1 MKKLAWSD
9 NPTLIRTNQLD
20 FYASGD
26 LFSSKICMLEGFQSK
41 KKEGWFYYVTY
52 FCTGHRK
59 SSAATR
65 IMVTSPASSAAWTAA
80 SEVIR

>member
-1 MKKLAWSD
+1 MKKLAWLD

-41 KKEGWFYYVTY
+41 KKRVGSTTSLTSVLG
-52 FCTGHRK
+52 TGSPLPQRGLWLHLPHPQLHGQPLLK
-59 SSAATR
+59 S
-65 IMVTSPASSAAWTAA
+65 
-80 SEVIR
+80 